1 MSRSVDSAALRA
13 LLVFAFVTA
22 AACQPAEPPREIGL
36 APSALSSGNGIATNG
51 IATNGIATN
60 GIATNGIA
68 TNGIATNGIATNGIA
83 TNGLVPGNVG
93 SNGLAVNGLAA
104 AGLDTP
110 EFAAWFAV
118 DPVYAAMVMTYVAR
132 CALPADA
139 SLSYVSDAGTYE
151 WQGTL
156 GLAPVWSSGQP
167 IPEAEQQL
175 VTACLAAHTNGLGR
189 HVSISV
195 PGYGEDGAPVQVTA
209 DEEASYQ
216 FSEACFFGNLFTGDG
231 AYVALGEGSL
241 DPAVTTPRGCAA
253 EAGVPGSCPPMMH
266 AGLCSELCQVG
277 PDGKTVGDC
286 ALNGSHYMGL
296 QVFLLEQDAY
306 RCGDGVCQF
315 TESPESCP
323 ADCQ

>member
-1 MSRSVDSAALRA
+1 MSRSLDSAALRA
-13 LLVFAFVTA
+13 LLAFAFVLA
-22 AACQPAEPPREIGL
+22 GCQPVEPPREVGL
-36 APSALSSGNGIATNG
+36 SASALTSGNG

-93 SNGLAVNGLAA
+93 SNGLALNGLAA
-104 AGLDTP
+104 AGLDAP
-110 EFAAWFAV
+110 EFAAWFAT
-118 DPVYAAMVMTYVAR
+118 DPVYADMVMKYLAR
-132 CALPADA
+132 CALSADA
-139 SLSYVSDAGTYE
+139 SLTYASADTTYV
-151 WQGTL
+151 WPGTL
-156 GLAPVWSSGQP
+156 GLAPIWSSGQA

-195 PGYGEDGAPVQVTA
+195 RGYGEDGAPVAVTA
-209 DEEASYQ
+209 DELASYV
-216 FSEACFFGNLFTGDG
+216 FSEACYFGNLFTDEG

-241 DPAVTTPRGCAA
+241 DPSVTTPRGCAA
-253 EAGVPGSCPPMMH
+253 EAGAPGSCLPMLH
-266 AGLCSELCQVG
+266 AGLCSDVCQPG
-277 PDGKTVGDC
+277 PDGTTVSDC
-286 ALNGSHYMGL
+286 TLNGSHYMGL
-296 QVFLLEQDAY
+296 QVFLLDEDVY